1 MFWSHSKKQAKPP
14 MLQVVGP
21 AGVIRVDSAQLIK
34 SPKARA
40 QIEAA
45 RKIKIEG
52 KPEIVTNS
60 GCFVP
65 IQPRPLR

>member
-1 MFWSHSKKQAKPP
+1 MFRSNPSKQADTP

-21 AGVIRVDSAQLIK
+21 GIICVDSAQLIK

-45 RKIKIEG
+45 RKIKIER
-52 KPEIVTNS
+52 KPEIVINS
-60 GCFVP
+60 GRFVP
-65 IQPRPLR
+65 FHPRSMR